1 MDPVDLPATSHSP
14 ERGSSALPRTI
25 PAVVRHEYGG
35 PSVARVEQIAR
46 PEPGAG
52 EVLLAVEAAGLDRAV
67 LHLTTG
73 LPSLMRLVFGMRRP
87 RDPGLGGEVAGRV
100 VALGAGV
107 TGLTIGDR
115 VAGTAKGSF
124 AAYALAHPKHLAPI
138 PDGVSSI
145 DAAAVGVSGVTAWE
159 AVVEQGK
166 VAAGQ
171 GVLVL
176 GASGGVGSFAVQL
189 AHQAGATVT
198 AVCRGAKAA
207 YVRELG
213 ADAVV
218 DYESTGLAGFG
229 GPFDVIIDIA
239 GNHSLKALRGILA
252 PEGRLVI
259 VGGEGGGR
267 CFGGLERNLAAT
279 ALNPFTKQSLGWFT
293 SSTTS
298 ARVASVLALLA
309 SGQVRAPID
318 HTIGLDGVAGA
329 LRSMEQGTLRGKV
342 VVLTGD

>member
-145 DAAAVGVSGVTAWE
+145 DASAVGVSGVTAWE

-239 GNHSLKALRGILA
+239 GNNPVSALRRCLA
-252 PEGRLVI
+252 PGGRLVI

-267 CFGGLERNLAAT
+267 LLGGIERNLLAT
-279 ALNPFTKQSLGWFT
+279 MAGWFT
-293 SSTTS
+293 AKDLGWMFSSTTT
-298 ARVASVLALLA
+298 ARCAEVARLITEGAVTPVIDRTVDLDGAADAIAAMA
-309 SGQVRAPID
+309 SG
-318 HTIGLDGVAGA
+318 H
-329 LRSMEQGTLRGKV
+329 LRGHA
-342 VVLTGD
+342 VLEMQ